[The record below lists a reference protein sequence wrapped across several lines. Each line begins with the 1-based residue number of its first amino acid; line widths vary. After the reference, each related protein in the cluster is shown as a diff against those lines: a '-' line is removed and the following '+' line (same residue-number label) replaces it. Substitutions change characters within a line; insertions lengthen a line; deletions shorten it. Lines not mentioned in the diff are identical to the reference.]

1 MIKIKK
7 EKPNKSEVNKLFDS
21 LKKEDL
27 LEDRAEYDEEDLR
40 VAYPKLNEKEA
51 KMLFLKIQKWK
62 QKREKKDKMKKF
74 ENFCLI
80 KFKDSKNEIVRS
92 ARRDLR

>member
-1 MIKIKK
+1 MIIIKK

-27 LEDRAEYDEEDLR
+27 LEDRAEYDEEDLKL
-40 VAYPKLNEKEA
+40 AYPKLNDKEA

-62 QKREKKDKMKKF
+62 HKHPKKK
-74 ENFCLI
+74 
-80 KFKDSKNEIVRS
+80 
-92 ARRDLR
+92 

>member
-1 MIKIKK
+1 MITIKK
-7 EKPNKSEVNKLFDS
+7 EKSNKSEVNKLFDY

-27 LEDRAEYDEEDLR
+27 LEDKSEYDEEDLR

-62 QKREKKDKMKKF
+62 HTQIKKK
-74 ENFCLI
+74 
-80 KFKDSKNEIVRS
+80 KDSKF
-92 ARRDLR
+92 

>member
-1 MIKIKK
+1 MIEIKK
-7 EKPNKSEVNKLFDS
+7 EKSNKSEVNKLFDS

-51 KMLFLKIQKWK
+51 RMLYLKIQKWK
-62 QKREKKDKMKKF
+62 HSKNRKDKTPKEGGNIILK
-74 ENFCLI
+74 
-80 KFKDSKNEIVRS
+80 
-92 ARRDLR
+92 

>member
-21 LKKEDL
+21 FKKEDL
-27 LEDRAEYDEEDLR
+27 LEDRAKYDEEDLR
-40 VAYPKLNEKEA
+40 VAYPNLNDKEA

-62 QKREKKDKMKKF
+62 YSKTKKNKKSG
-74 ENFCLI
+74 LG
-80 KFKDSKNEIVRS
+80 ST
-92 ARRDLR
+92 

>member
-27 LEDRAEYDEEDLR
+27 LEDRSEYDEEDLR
-40 VAYPKLNEKEA
+40 VTYPKLNEMEA

-62 QKREKKDKMKKF
+62 RSKSKKDKK
-74 ENFCLI
+74 
-80 KFKDSKNEIVRS
+80 
-92 ARRDLR
+92 

>member
-1 MIKIKK
+1 MITINKQ
-7 EKPNKSEVNKLFDS
+7 KPNKSEVNKLFDS

-51 KMLFLKIQKWK
+51 KMLYLKIQKWK
-62 QKREKKDKMKKF
+62 HTQTKKK
-74 ENFCLI
+74 
-80 KFKDSKNEIVRS
+80 KDSKF
-92 ARRDLR
+92 

>member
-7 EKPNKSEVNKLFDS
+7 QKPNKSEVNKLFDS

-51 KMLFLKIQKWK
+51 KMLYLKIQKWK
-62 QKREKKDKMKKF
+62 HLKTKKKK
-74 ENFCLI
+74 I
-80 KFKDSKNEIVRS
+80 
-92 ARRDLR
+92 